1 MKLYN
6 STQNNLIAGDVQ
18 VAENYFSRNIGLLS
32 RKSIS
37 SNEGLVIKPCFSV
50 HTFFMKFPIDILF
63 VNKKNEIIA
72 LYENVKPWK
81 ILPIHF
87 SSRYV
92 VELAVGQIA
101 VNNICL
107 GDIINLE

>member
-6 STQNNLIAGDVQ
+6 STQNNLIADDVQ

-37 SNEGLVIKPCFSV
+37 PNEALVIRPCFSV
-50 HTFFMKFPIDILF
+50 HTLFMKFAIDVLF
-63 VNKKNEIIA
+63 VGANRKVIA
-72 LYENVKPWK
+72 LYENVRPWR
-81 ILPIHF
+81 ILPIHLT
-87 SSRYV
+87 SRYV
-92 VELAVGQIA
+92 VELAAGQIA